1 MKILVAVVGVVVLAL
16 AGALGYMGAFSS
28 VKVEERDAGPYP
40 FVYVQ
45 EASADPGRVRELTEE
60 LGARLEKAGYTSRR
74 PAQVYYPVGRG
85 IQNQIG
91 FVVDRPVTLD
101 VLGATTFFRPIPVE
115 RYMAA
120 SFPFRNP
127 LSFAVAYPK
136 VEAALAGYR
145 KGKGYAE
152 TAVMVILEGDS
163 ILYLQRIEK
172 G

>member
-1 MKILVAVVGVVVLAL
+1 MKILAAVLGVVVIAL
-16 AGALGYMGAFSS
+16 VGALGYMGAFTG

-45 EASADPGRVRELTEE
+45 EAGTDPARIRELTEE
-60 LGARLEKAGYTSRR
+60 LGDRLEKAGYPNRR

-91 FVVDRPVTLD
+91 FIVDRPVALD

-115 RYMAA
+115 RYLAA
-120 SFPFRNP
+120 SFPFRNAA
-127 LSFAVAYPK
+127 SFAIAAPK
-136 VEAALAGYR
+136 VESALAEHR
-145 KGKGYAE
+145 KARGYAE